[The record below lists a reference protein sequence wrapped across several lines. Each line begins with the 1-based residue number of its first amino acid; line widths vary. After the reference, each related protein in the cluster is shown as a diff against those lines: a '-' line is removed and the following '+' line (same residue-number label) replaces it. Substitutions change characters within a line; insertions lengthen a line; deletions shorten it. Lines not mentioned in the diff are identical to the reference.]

1 MTNTVPTGTPTRLLV
16 LEDDLGLQS
25 FLQTLL
31 QSQGYQSM
39 IHAEGQQGFMLL
51 KEHSFDLILLDLGLA
66 DMDGIEWLQQL
77 RSWSEVPVIVISARG
92 KEQDKVRA
100 LDSGA
105 NDYVTKPFSSAELL
119 ARVRATL
126 RQQQKTSKPL
136 AFADIKLDPLQRSVT
151 KADEPVHLTKTEYDI
166 LLLLVRHLGSA
177 LTHNQI
183 LQQVWGEHYQDRP
196 EYIRVHMAQL
206 RQKLEDN
213 PSAPRHLKTE
223 AGVGYRLCE

>member
-1 MTNTVPTGTPTRLLV
+1 
-16 LEDDLGLQS
+16 
-25 FLQTLL
+25 
-31 QSQGYQSM
+31 M
-39 IHAEGQQGFMLL
+39 IHAEGQQGFTLL

-126 RQQQKTSKPL
+126 RQQQKTAKPL
-136 AFADIKLDPLQRSVT
+136 AFADIKLDPVQRSVC
-151 KADEPVHLTKTEYDI
+151 
-166 LLLLVRHLGSA
+166 LLH
-177 LTHNQI
+177 I
-183 LQQVWGEHYQDRP
+183 
-196 EYIRVHMAQL
+196 
-206 RQKLEDN
+206 
-213 PSAPRHLKTE
+213 
-223 AGVGYRLCE
+223 

>member
-1 MTNTVPTGTPTRLLV
+1 MNKGTAKDLSVSLLV
-16 LEDDLGLQS
+16 LEDDTGLQS

-31 QSQGYQSM
+31 DSQGYQSL
-39 IHAEGQQGFMLL
+39 ITAQGKQGFALL

-66 DMDGIEWLQQL
+66 DMDGIQWLQQL

-92 KEQDKVRA
+92 KELDKVQA

-119 ARVRATL
+119 ARIRATL
-126 RQQQKTSKPL
+126 RQQQKTTRPL
-136 AFADIKLDPLQRSVT
+136 AFANVKLDPVQRLVT
-151 KADEPVHLTKTEYDI
+151 KAGEAVHLTKTEYDI

-213 PSAPRHLKTE
+213 PSAPKHLKTE

>member
-1 MTNTVPTGTPTRLLV
+1 MNNGTEKTQPVRLLV
-16 LEDDLGLQS
+16 LEDDTGLQS

-31 QSQGYQSM
+31 DSQGYQSL
-39 IHAEGQQGFMLL
+39 IHAQGKQGFALL

-66 DMDGIEWLQQL
+66 DMDGIQWLQQL

-92 KEQDKVRA
+92 KELDKVQA

-119 ARVRATL
+119 ARIRATL
-126 RQQQKTSKPL
+126 RQQQKTASPL
-136 AFADIKLDPLQRSVT
+136 AFANIKLDPVQRLVT
-151 KADEPVHLTKTEYDI
+151 KAGEPVHLTKTEYDI

-206 RQKLEDN
+206 RQKLEDT
-213 PSAPRHLKTE
+213 PSAPKHLKTE

>member
-1 MTNTVPTGTPTRLLV
+1 MTTTITVATRLLV
-16 LEDDLGLQS
+16 LEDDPGLQS

-39 IHAEGQQGFMLL
+39 IHAEGQQGFALL
-51 KEHSFDLILLDLGLA
+51 KDQSFDLILLDLGLA

-77 RSWSEVPVIVISARG
+77 RSWSEAPVIVISARG

-126 RQQQKTSKPL
+126 RQQQKTAKPL
-136 AFADIKLDPLQRSVT
+136 AFADIKLDPVQRIVT
-151 KADEPVHLTKTEYDI
+151 KDGEQVHLTKTEYDI

>member
-1 MTNTVPTGTPTRLLV
+1 
-16 LEDDLGLQS
+16 
-25 FLQTLL
+25 
-31 QSQGYQSM
+31 
-39 IHAEGQQGFMLL
+39 
-51 KEHSFDLILLDLGLA
+51 LD
-66 DMDGIEWLQQL
+66 
-77 RSWSEVPVIVISARG
+77 P
-92 KEQDKVRA
+92 
-100 LDSGA
+100 
-105 NDYVTKPFSSAELL
+105 LL

-126 RQQQKTSKPL
+126 RQQQKTAKPL
-136 AFADIKLDPLQRSVT
+136 AFADIKLDPVQRSVT
-151 KADEPVHLTKTEYDI
+151 KAGEQVHLTKTEYDI

>member
-1 MTNTVPTGTPTRLLV
+1 MTNTVSTAMPTRLLV
-16 LEDDLGLQS
+16 LEDDPGLQS

-39 IHAEGQQGFMLL
+39 IHAEGQQGYALL
-51 KEHSFDLILLDLGLA
+51 KQHSFDLILLDLGLA
-66 DMDGIEWLQQL
+66 DMDGIDWLQQL
-77 RSWSEVPVIVISARG
+77 RGWSEVPVIVISARG

-126 RQQQKTSKPL
+126 RQQQKTVKPL
-136 AFADIKLDPLQRSVT
+136 AFADIKLDPVQRLVT
-151 KADEPVHLTKTEYDI
+151 KAGEQVHLTKTEYDI